1 MKAIFRGYLKKSRL
15 PKENPFKIFTGR
27 SKGKTTDKEL
37 KHLLLQ
43 CRGRMVE
50 EISDFVFF
58 VAKTQNESR
67 LQNEMTTNQIDTA
80 TNVKTQLQEQI
91 KEKDELLEVVA
102 RRVNYLVSKINNE
115 ERLNPYSV
123 VLENI

>member
-1 MKAIFRGYLKKSRL
+1 
-15 PKENPFKIFTGR
+15 
-27 SKGKTTDKEL
+27 
-37 KHLLLQ
+37 
-43 CRGRMVE
+43 MVE

-115 ERLNPYSV
+115 ERLNP
-123 VLENI
+123 